1 MTSVTKRSRT
11 MENVIPALTVLALAV
26 VLFGAV
32 AVAAEVEFCNETKS
46 CKEDEYCDGHSSVCA
61 HCSQICTAGR
71 PEYSELDCTSRCK
84 DFLILQRIATL
95 ENNLYTTIII
105 FAVVLVLLAITVVI
119 IIGQW
124 SRKNGHLSCAR
135 LKRLIRKDE
144 KPNPPA
150 MEYTHENPHTK
161 SPKLNARS
169 SVGSTG
175 GHSNGPLPLPPS
187 AVGSVATVSP
197 SSIYMGMEGNASV
210 RTTFTSLNSNYPPS
224 EVWRDNYAYDNG
236 GLVVT
241 PTENNYE
248 YVDAKMNLRRT

>member
-1 MTSVTKRSRT
+1 MSSKVVWFGLAVT
-11 MENVIPALTVLALAV
+11 AALAV
-26 VLFGAV
+26 VSIGA
-32 AVAAEVEFCNETKS
+32 EMEFCNETKP

-71 PEYSELDCTSRCK
+71 PEFSEVDCSGRCK
-84 DFLILQRIATL
+84 DYLILQRIATL

-105 FAVVLVLLAITVVI
+105 FAVVLVLLAVTVAI

-169 SVGSTG
+169 SVGSSI
-175 GHSNGPLPLPPS
+175 HNGPLPLPPS

-197 SSIYMGMEGNASV
+197 SSVYMGTEGNGSV
-210 RTTFTSLNSNYPPS
+210 RTTFTSLNSQYSPS
-224 EVWRDNYAYDNG
+224 EVWRDNYAYENG
-236 GLVVT
+236 GLAVT

-248 YVDAKMNLRRT
+248 YVDAKMNLRRN

>member
-1 MTSVTKRSRT
+1 MSSLVRTRT
-11 MENVIPALTVLALAV
+11 MVWLGLVVLAALAV
-26 VLFGAV
+26 VSIS
-32 AVAAEVEFCNETKS
+32 AESEFCNDTKP

-71 PEYSELDCTSRCK
+71 PEFSEVDCNGRCK
-84 DFLILQRIATL
+84 DYLILQRIATL

-105 FAVVLVLLAITVVI
+105 FAVVLVLLAVTVAI

-135 LKRLIRKDE
+135 LKRLIRRDE
-144 KPNPPA
+144 KSNPPPA

-169 SVGSTG
+169 SVGSAG
-175 GHSNGPLPLPPS
+175 GTSHNGPLPLPPS

-197 SSIYMGMEGNASV
+197 ASIYMGMEANGSV
-210 RTTFTSLNSNYPPS
+210 RTTITSLNSQYPPS

-236 GLVVT
+236 GMVVT

-248 YVDAKMNLRRT
+248 YVDAKMHLRRT